1 MDSLMVG
8 RGMIALVAA
17 TLLLDGLAKVVS
29 PSLAPGLLT
38 PIAFTSDGGPPMSY
52 WALVAG
58 VLLLIRWAAPLG
70 AVATTAMLGF
80 TMAEHARSPLQL
92 GCVILGVAMWAGVA
106 LVNPPVRALFPI
118 RRERAD

>member
-17 TLLLDGLAKVVS
+17 TLLLDGMAKVVS
-29 PSLAPGLLT
+29 PSLAPGLLMPLGFT
-38 PIAFTSDGGPPMSY
+38 PDGGLAISL
-52 WALVAG
+52 WALGAG
-58 VLLLIRWAAPLG
+58 ALLLIRWAAPIG

-92 GCVILGVAMWAGVA
+92 GCVILGFAMWAGVA
-106 LVNPPVRALFPI
+106 LVHPPVRALFSI
-118 RRERAD
+118 RR